1 MKKKVLLGIMAF
13 SLTFAA
19 PCAIYAQDANEA
31 APATSEGIEAENTI
45 EIPEYTTADYTEN
58 FIYSKKDEG
67 LDKLKKNPCDEQGT
81 VETLEYDTPAYAVNE
96 ILGTDETIHK
106 SLHVYLPYNYDETK
120 QYNILYLM
128 HGGGD
133 NQEFWLGDDNGGRPV
148 FGETTCNVLD
158 NMIKEGLCDP
168 VIVVTPTF
176 YSPVEG
182 KEITEE
188 QAKEYGESIG
198 DENIGSEADLFTVF
212 FKDELRNNIIPMIE
226 SKYSTY
232 AGGDTSEENLIATR
246 DHRAYAGLS
255 MGSITSVRSILM
267 GCTDLFSYV
276 GSYSGIKCNFD
287 LFKSTMDEKYFDY
300 DIKYWFNGEGVE
312 DIAVAEHVAFYND
325 VKEQMS
331 EKFVD
336 GENLCMVMLEDG
348 NHAWT
353 SWITDL
359 YNSLLVF
366 FTK

>member
-1 MKKKVLLGIMAF
+1 MKKKMLLGVMAL
-13 SLTFAA
+13 SLTLAA
-19 PCAIYAQDANEA
+19 PCGVYAQDTNA
-31 APATSEGIEAENTI
+31 APATSEGLEAEGTI
-45 EIPEYTTADYTEN
+45 EIPEYETADYAED

-67 LDKLKKNPCDEQGT
+67 LDKLKKNACDEQGT

-148 FGETTCNVLD
+148 FGETTRNVLD
-158 NMIKEGLCDP
+158 NMIKEGICDP

-188 QAKEYGESIG
+188 QAKEYGASIG
-198 DENIGSEADLFTVF
+198 EENIGSEADLFTVF
-212 FKDELRNNIIPMIE
+212 FQDELRNDIIPMIE

-276 GSYSGIKCNFD
+276 GSYSGIKSNFD
-287 LFKSTMDEKYFDY
+287 LFKSTMDEKYSDY

-331 EKFVD
+331 DKFVD
-336 GENLCMVMLEDG
+336 GENLAMVMLEDG

-366 FTK
+366 FKK

>member
-1 MKKKVLLGIMAF
+1 MRKKLILGMMAL
-13 SLTFAA
+13 SLTLTA
-19 PCAIYAQDANEA
+19 PCAVFAQEANGA
-31 APATSEGIEAENTI
+31 APATSEGIEAEDAI
-45 EIPEYTTADYTEN
+45 EIPEYTTADYAQDY
-58 FIYSKKDEG
+58 IYSKRDEG
-67 LDKLKKNPCDEQGT
+67 LDQFKKNACDEQGT
-81 VETLEYDTPAYAVNE
+81 VDTLEYDTPAYAVNAV
-96 ILGTDETIHK
+96 LGTDETIHK

-148 FGETTCNVLD
+148 FGESTRNVLD

-176 YSPVEG
+176 YSPVDG

-188 QAKEYGESIG
+188 QAAEYGASVGEDNANS
-198 DENIGSEADLFTVF
+198 DAYLYTMF
-212 FKDELRNNIIPMIE
+212 FKDELRNNIIPLVE
-226 SKYSTY
+226 GKYSTY
-232 AGGDTSEENLIATR
+232 AAGDTSEENLAATR

-255 MGSITSVRSILM
+255 MGSLTSVQSIM
-267 GCTDLFSYV
+267 EGCTDIISYV
-276 GSYSGIKCNFD
+276 GSYSGIKSNFER
-287 LFKSTMDEKYFDY
+287 FKDIMEGEFADY
-300 DIKYWFNGEGVE
+300 DIKYWYNGEGVE
-312 DIAVAEHVAFYND
+312 DIAVAEHVAFYNE

-331 EKFVD
+331 DKFVD